1 MHAFISK
8 LRHFHGFSWLAVGD
22 DALMMPII
30 DMMKVNNEYDV
41 GDTDEYDDE
50 ENDEYDDKDND
61 EYDDKDNDEYDYKDT
76 DEYDDEDESLES
88 LSLKNQ
94 SSLNT
99 EQVLTINMTR

>member
-30 DMMKVNNEYDV
+30 DMMKVN
-41 GDTDEYDDE
+41 DEYDDGP
-50 ENDEYDDKDND
+50 
-61 EYDDKDNDEYDYKDT
+61 T

>member
-1 MHAFISK
+1 MLMHLSQTK
-8 LRHFHGFSWLAVGD
+8 GMGRVGFSWLAVGD

-30 DMMKVNNEYDV
+30 DMMNVNDK
-41 GDTDEYDDE
+41 YDDG
-50 ENDEYDDKDND
+50 DN
-61 EYDDKDNDEYDYKDT
+61 

-99 EQVLTINMTR
+99 EQVPTINMTR